1 MDYAEVMAA
10 LGGALLVVG
19 IIGLV
24 VLVLSIIANWKI
36 YEKAGEAGWKCLIPY
51 YATFVEYNFTWNKT
65 FAIVAV
71 ALMAAST
78 VVGWLGLPAIIAS
91 IISLANFVLSIIE
104 SVKLSKAFGHGV
116 GFAVGLIF
124 LPFIFRLI
132 LAFGDSQ
139 YVGPQE

>member
-71 ALMAAST
+71 ALMAASS
-78 VVGWLGLPAIIAS
+78 VVGLLGLPAIIAS